1 VIRFLMLSTIL
12 SGAMHLAP
20 AHATTTT
27 FCGPD
32 NGTGCELPGE
42 VKVFLN
48 VAHDSATIT
57 GNVGGNNAG
66 PVIVIKADT
75 GTFDSFLDSGGGF
88 ATIDP
93 SHGFK
98 AFNGVDI
105 TIPGF
110 TFTDIV
116 FTVQMTRQGG
126 KKGDSETDTFDI
138 STFSGAHVSD
148 GDKTESDSPDAAFEF
163 NAVAHGGVFDEV
175 NLLASG
181 PPLSGGFD
189 EIKHIQIS
197 GLAAVAT
204 PEASTWAMLLTG
216 FGLLGFGAWRRGHSG
231 IGVRSII

>member
-1 VIRFLMLSTIL
+1 MRISTLGALTALVMLPL
-12 SGAMHLAP
+12 P
-20 AHATTTT
+20 ALATTAT

-48 VAHDSATIT
+48 EIHDSSTIT
-57 GNVGGNNAG
+57 GNVGGQNSG
-66 PVIVIKADT
+66 PVIVITADS
-75 GTFDSFLDSGGGF
+75 GTFDSFLDAGGGF

-126 KKGDSETDTFDI
+126 KKGDSETDTFTI
-138 STFSGAHVSD
+138 NPFSGLKVSD
-148 GDKTESDSPDAAFEF
+148 GVGTESDSPDAAFEF

-175 NLLASG
+175 NLLADG

-204 PEASTWAMLLTG
+204 PEPSTWVMLVAG
-216 FGLLGFGAWRRGHSG
+216 FGIVGLMARRRL
-231 IGVRSII
+231 VKRLA